1 MTAMPSGK
9 KEASL
14 LEYWRIILKRKWVI
28 VSVTAVL
35 LAASAVLSF
44 TSTPLYRAGATL
56 LIEDPGSS
64 MLSIQDLFNSS
75 SGSTDWL
82 GTYFNTQL
90 KILQSR
96 LLAER
101 VAKKMNLAAR
111 PEMQSAA
118 TEPRSLLRM
127 LKSVASLRWLKGRGR
142 VKTDPPPGTDEG
154 SQDPSSAYAGYIM
167 AGLGVEPVTETRLV
181 DLTFTAAH
189 PRLAADV
196 ANALAQEFIAY
207 SIESRFEATQQT
219 TDFLNEQITR
229 VREDLAAKQRELT
242 KYNEQKNIVPL
253 NDQENSIVSQYGD
266 QLKAYTDAQMERV
279 NAESQYRQLSSL
291 KVDSLPQ
298 LINNPAIQELKTKY
312 NDLQRNY
319 AEKGKA
325 LGSNNPEMISIR
337 SQLETTKGQLEGE
350 IRKAAEAAYSAW
362 QSALAKERT
371 MDNLL
376 AGKRGEVSR
385 MNNASIFSESLD
397 REIKS
402 SQEMLKALQDQ
413 QAQADV
419 SARLNGLKTSN
430 IKVVDPA
437 VVPEAPFSPNVT
449 RGLLVA
455 LLLGL
460 MLGVAMAF
468 AADFLDNSVKGPED
482 LERLTG
488 LPSLGI
494 IPHFSAGGGSKKG
507 SANGHGGYGGYGGAY
522 GAPDGGEDPA
532 LAKVTEVELI
542 NHLFPKIAI
551 AEDYRTVRT
560 AILFSHPDSAPRT
573 IAFTSMSPEEGKSAT
588 LVNLAISF
596 AQLGDRVLAVDADL
610 RKPRLAKV
618 FQVRNVTG
626 LAGVLTGRASLE
638 DAIQKTAIENL
649 WVLPG
654 GPHPPNPAELLNS
667 RRMKELL
674 VQLKAEFSVV
684 LIDLPPVLAVIDPV
698 IVSSI
703 ADSTVLVLKTGRATR
718 KPLLKTIEELSKGK
732 ANVIG
737 VVFNDAKS
745 RKGGQSSDYF
755 QYEYYQDPNA
765 GPPAAGA
772 GRTKS

>member
-1 MTAMPSGK
+1 MTAMPSGN
-9 KEASL
+9 KEAGL
-14 LEYWRIILKRKWVI
+14 LEYWHILLKRKWVV

-44 TSTPLYRAGATL
+44 TSTPLYKAGATL

-64 MLSIQDLFNSS
+64 MLTIQDLFSSS

-101 VAKKMNLAAR
+101 VAKKMNLASR
-111 PEMQSAA
+111 PELQGAEA
-118 TEPRSLLRM
+118 EPRSLLRM
-127 LKSVASLRWLKGRGR
+127 LKSVASLRWLKGGA
-142 VKTDPPPGTDEG
+142 KAQPDPGPASDDAA
-154 SQDPSSAYAGYIM
+154 QDPSAAYAGYVM
-167 AGLGVEPVTETRLV
+167 SGLGVEPVTETRLV

-196 ANALAQEFIAY
+196 ANTLAQEFIAY
-207 SIESRFEATQQT
+207 SIESRYAATQQT
-219 TDFLNEQITR
+219 TDFLNQEIAR

-242 KYNEQKNIVPL
+242 KYSDQKNIVPL
-253 NDQENSIVSQYGD
+253 NDQESSIVGQYSD
-266 QLKAYTDAQMERV
+266 QYKAFTDAQLERV
-279 NAESQYRQLSSL
+279 NAYANYRELSGL

-298 LINNPAIQELKTKY
+298 LINNPAIQGLKTTY
-312 NDLQRNY
+312 NDLQRTW
-319 AEKGKA
+319 AEKGKT
-325 LGSNNPEMISIR
+325 LGPNNPEMISLR
-337 SQLETTKGQLEGE
+337 SQIDTTKLQLEGE
-350 IRKAAEAAYSAW
+350 IRKAADAAYSAY
-362 QSALAKERT
+362 QTALSKERT
-371 MDNLL
+371 MEGLL
-376 AGKRGEVSR
+376 AGKRGEVTR
-385 MNNASIFSESLD
+385 MSNVNIFAESLR
-397 REIKS
+397 REILS
-402 SQEMLKALQDQ
+402 TQDILKTLQDR
-413 QAQADV
+413 QAQTDV
-419 SARLNGLKTSN
+419 SARLNGLMTSN

-437 VVPEAPFSPNVT
+437 VVPEAPFSPNVK
-449 RGLLVA
+449 RSLLVA

-460 MLGVAMAF
+460 MLGVGLAF
-468 AADFLDNSVKGPED
+468 ASDFLDNSVKGPED

-494 IPHFSAGGGSKKG
+494 IPHFSVGGGHKKG
-507 SANGHGGYGGYGGAY
+507 SGSGYGGYGGYGGAY
-522 GAPDGGEDPA
+522 GASSGGDDPA

-560 AILFSHPDSAPRT
+560 AILFSHPDSGPRT

-618 FQVRNVTG
+618 FQVRNMTG
-626 LAGVLTGRASLE
+626 LAGVLTGRAGLE
-638 DAIQKTAIENL
+638 DAVQKTAIENL

-674 VQLKAEFSVV
+674 AELKTEFSVV

-698 IVSSI
+698 IVSSM
-703 ADSTVLVLKTGRATR
+703 ADSTVLVLKTGKATR
-718 KPLLKTIEELSKGK
+718 KPLLKTIEELRKGK

-737 VVFNDAKS
+737 AVFNDAKS
-745 RKGGQSSDYF
+745 RRGGQSSNYF
-755 QYEYYQDPNA
+755 QYEYYQDPGLARPDA
-765 GPPAAGA
+765 GSEKRKP
-772 GRTKS
+772 

>member
-1 MTAMPSGK
+1 MTATASGK

-14 LEYWRIILKRKWVI
+14 LEYWRVILKRKWVI

-35 LAASAVLSF
+35 LAASGVLSF
-44 TSTPLYRAGATL
+44 TSTPLYRAGTTI
-56 LIEDPGSS
+56 LIDDPGSS
-64 MLSIQDLFNSS
+64 MLTIQDLFNSS

-101 VAKKMNLAAR
+101 VAKKMNLATRA
-111 PEMQSAA
+111 ELAES
-118 TEPRSLLRM
+118 SSDKHGLLRM
-127 LKSVASLRWLKGRGR
+127 AKTALSLRWLKGGSEPAA
-142 VKTDPPPGTDEG
+142 PPARPDNVD
-154 SQDPSSAYAGYIM
+154 DPSSLYAGFVM

-181 DLTFTAAH
+181 TLTFTSPY

-196 ANALAQEFIAY
+196 ANTLAQEFISY
-207 SIESRFEATQQT
+207 SIESRYEATQQT
-219 TDFLNEQITR
+219 TDFLNQEIAR
-229 VREDLAAKQRELT
+229 VREDLAAKQREYT
-242 KYNEQKNIVPL
+242 KYSDQKNLVPL
-253 NDQENSIVSQYGD
+253 NDQENSIVGQYGN
-266 QLKAYTDAQMERV
+266 QYKAFIDAQLDRV
-279 NAESQYRQLSSL
+279 NAYANYRELSGL

-298 LINNPAIQELKTKY
+298 LISNPSIQDLKTKY
-312 NDLQRNY
+312 SDQQRNW
-319 AEKGKA
+319 AEKSKT
-325 LGSNNPEMISIR
+325 LGPNNPDMVSLK
-337 SQLETTKGQLEGE
+337 SQLETTKTQLEGE
-350 IRKAAEAAYSAW
+350 IAKASEAAYTTYQTAMN
-362 QSALAKERT
+362 KERA
-371 MDNLL
+371 MEGLL
-376 AGKRGEVSR
+376 AGKRSEVSR
-385 MNNASIFSESLD
+385 MSNANIFAESLD

-402 SQEMLKALQDQ
+402 SQELLKTLQDR
-413 QAQADV
+413 QAQTSV

-437 VVPEAPFSPNVT
+437 VVPEAPFSPNVK
-449 RGLLVA
+449 RNFLVA

-460 MLGVAMAF
+460 FLGVGLAF

-494 IPHFSAGGGSKKG
+494 IPHFSVGGNTKKGAGNGYGGSYG
-507 SANGHGGYGGYGGAY
+507 RAYGGGYGAESGG
-522 GAPDGGEDPA
+522 DPA
-532 LAKVTEVELI
+532 LAKVTEIELI

-588 LVNLAISF
+588 LANLAISF
-596 AQLGDRVLAVDADL
+596 AQLGDKVLAVDADL
-610 RKPRLAKV
+610 RKPRLAKI
-618 FQVRNVTG
+618 FQVRNLTG
-626 LAGVLTGRASLE
+626 LSGVLTGRAGLE
-638 DAIQKTAIENL
+638 DAIQKTAIDNL

-674 VQLKAEFSVV
+674 AQVKEEFSAV

-698 IVSSI
+698 IVSSMV
-703 ADSTVLVLKTGRATR
+703 DSVVLVIKTGKATR
-718 KPLLKTIEELSKGK
+718 KPLLKTIEELRK
-732 ANVIG
+732 AKASIIG
-737 VVFNDAKS
+737 VVFNDSKARKS
-745 RKGGQSSDYF
+745 GLSSNYF
-755 QYEYYQDPNA
+755 QYEYYQDPA
-765 GPPAAGA
+765 SVPAENREG
-772 GRTKS
+772 KNPS